1 MDGRNIHPSQAL
13 LFIGWLASRLGWHPL
28 EALSPSEAGGMLFAI
43 GRADGARVMVRV
55 RPRFERGLQ
64 EGDVS
69 GIRIQ
74 AERSGVKAEFV
85 VKRQPD
91 ERHQTH
97 TVVIN
102 GEMRWQRT
110 VPMPSPDIVE
120 LIGEELAILGSDRT
134 YEAALAMLV
143 RLT

>member
-1 MDGRNIHPSQAL
+1 
-13 LFIGWLASRLGWHPL
+13 
-28 EALSPSEAGGMLFAI
+28 
-43 GRADGARVMVRV
+43 
-55 RPRFERGLQ
+55 
-64 EGDVS
+64 
-69 GIRIQ
+69 
-74 AERSGVKAEFV
+74 
-85 VKRQPD
+85 
-91 ERHQTH
+91 
-97 TVVIN
+97 VVIN